1 MVKQSQMGV
10 NRKTGR
16 SPGFADSVLAAI
28 TSFYEQ
34 IMQHLT
40 AFQRKAPVRKAPEI
54 VEVEEPSE
62 ERPARVWV
70 ASSDAVAAPDEFAQ
84 DL

>member
-1 MVKQSQMGV
+1 ML
-10 NRKTGR
+10 T
-16 SPGFADSVLAAI
+16 AI
-28 TSFYEQ
+28 TAFYEQ
-34 IMQHLT
+34 VMQHLA

-62 ERPARVWV
+62 DRPARVWV
-70 ASSDAVAAPDEFAQ
+70 ASTDAIAAPTEFPR